1 MPGRMTANPESEPL
15 LDEGKDSPLENGSL
29 SSVPLKRGLTGEG
42 AQEEGRGEAEKKEE
56 TEGEEEGSRKGEEEE
71 EQGGEEEEEE
81 RGVKEEVGEEEEEVR
96 SALTESSTLL
106 WSAEKRETEKGSG
119 VLGVLGME
127 EDPLVNSLPEKAAQV
142 FSPSVRILGPRSGLH
157 RKSADGEELQYLD
170 VHSGDPEKS
179 PFLNRQGTPPDGY
192 WPEDD
197 GPSHARGRC
206 CGCRGRDA
214 LKSLS
219 SLVAAALIFPLLLWG
234 GFVFLPFDAPLLPGA
249 PLRLVYTLRC
259 AAFATVPVVLGV
271 LVLGLSRLCW
281 ASLTPQSQE
290 RGEVW
295 VHRHFVQDSL
305 SLFLLFFLNLAV
317 LSTYLSQETL
327 KLVPLLTAL
336 FAIARLVYWLAFALG
351 SSFRGLGF
359 GLTFFPVLV
368 MLVANLYFTFVQ
380 EGGSIFALEDPEEPG
395 ATPPPAQPRLRF
407 WG

>member
-1 MPGRMTANPESEPL
+1 MPGRMTANPESELL
-15 LDEGKDSPLENGSL
+15 LDEGKDRPLENGSL
-29 SSVPLKRGLTGEG
+29 SSVPLKPGLTGEG
-42 AQEEGRGEAEKKEE
+42 AQETEKKEE
-56 TEGEEEGSRKGEEEE
+56 MEGEEEEGTRKGE
-71 EQGGEEEEEE
+71 GEEE
-81 RGVKEEVGEEEEEVR
+81 RGVKKEVGEEEVGVKEEQGEEEKEEEVR

-106 WSAEKRETEKGSG
+106 WSAEKREAEKGSG
-119 VLGVLGME
+119 VLGATGAEME

-157 RKSADGEELQYLD
+157 RKSADREELC
-170 VHSGDPEKS
+170 VHGGDPEKS

-281 ASLTPQSQE
+281 ASLMPQSQE

-327 KLVPLLTAL
+327 KLVPLLTGL

-380 EGGSIFALEDPEEPG
+380 EGGSIFALEEPEEPG
-395 ATPPPAQPRLRF
+395 ATPPPGQPRLRF